1 MPITMTMKVIVVV
14 LNLSVLYYLSPIF
27 SHPSEATIDMRVI
40 CLIFTSIGLGSFF
53 IGALKFISKNIQA
66 RDNI

>member
-1 MPITMTMKVIVVV
+1 MPITMKAIIVV

-27 SHPSEATIDMRVI
+27 SHPSEATVDMRVI

-53 IGALKFISKNIQA
+53 IGVLKFINKNIKV
-66 RDNI
+66 RGDI